1 MIDGNKIRLFILVE
15 TVISVLT
22 VKDISSSSTIVVVQR
37 VAAFREEVV
46 LQTRS
51 QVLDLLRVSRRH
63 NIKSVATRV

>member
-1 MIDGNKIRLFILVE
+1 MEIKFVFFILVE